1 MKILPIIYGV
11 ILIASITTILLAS
24 SSDSVFASKRTCERL
39 HSCPSDNGKY
49 TCGDWGY
56 CTQCPDNQ
64 YCKAG
69 KPWSG
74 SSSSSSKSQ
83 SGSSYSNSSYS
94 ASKSTT
100 SQFTGCKGTAQC
112 ITSKVTKIIDGDTIQ
127 IEKYKIRLSLTNT
140 PEINQNGYSQATAFT
155 TKLCPVGSYITVD
168 QDDTQKFDVYNRL
181 LGKVYCGGKSL
192 NSELLYNGY
201 ANILTQYC
209 KKSEFAKED
218 WAIKYGCSSKSTSPA
233 YTPAPVQPTPVQPTP
248 KQNSCDPSYPTVC
261 IPSPPPDLD
270 CGDIPYTNFRV
281 LQPDP
286 HRFDADKDGIGCEKS
301 SSSTPVPPTPAPV
314 PPTPAPEPPVTKVSS
329 CDSSYPDFC
338 IPPPPP
344 DLDCKDIPQ
353 KNFTVLQP
361 DPHHFDGDK
370 DGIGCES

>member
-11 ILIASITTILLAS
+11 ILIVSVTILLLDS
-24 SSDSVFASKRTCERL
+24 SSDSVFASKATCERL

-64 YCKAG
+64 YCKDG

-74 SSSSSSKSQ
+74 SSSSSY
-83 SGSSYSNSSYS
+83 SS
-94 ASKSTT
+94 SKSTT

-127 IEKYKIRLSLTNT
+127 IAKYKIRLSLTNT
-140 PEINQNGYSQATAFT
+140 PEKNQNGFSQATAFT

-168 QDDTQKFDVYNRL
+168 QDDTQKFDEYKRL
-181 LGKVYCGGKSL
+181 LGKVYCGSKVL
-192 NSELLYNGY
+192 NEELLYNGH

-209 KKSEFAKED
+209 KKSEFAKEY
-218 WAIKYGCSSKSTSPA
+218 WAIKYGCSSKSTSTSN
-233 YTPAPVQPTPVQPTP
+233 TPTPVQPVPVQPTPIQPTP
-248 KQNSCDPSYPTVC
+248 KQNKCDPSYPTVC
-261 IPSPPPDLD
+261 IPPYLPDLD
-270 CGDIPYTNFRV
+270 CSDIPYTNFMV

-286 HRFDADKDGIGCEKS
+286 HRFDADKDGIGCEQS
-301 SSSTPVPPTPAPV
+301 SSNTPIPPTPAPI
-314 PPTPAPEPPVTKVSS
+314 PPTPAPEPPAPKVSS
-329 CDSSYPDFC
+329 CDPSYPDFC

-361 DPHHFDGDK
+361 DPHRFDGDK